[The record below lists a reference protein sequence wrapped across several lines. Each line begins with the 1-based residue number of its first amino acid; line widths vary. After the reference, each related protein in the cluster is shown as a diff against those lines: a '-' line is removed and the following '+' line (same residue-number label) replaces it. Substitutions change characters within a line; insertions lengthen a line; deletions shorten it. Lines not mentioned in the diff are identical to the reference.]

1 MKEEVFGHDCLKNQ
15 MYLTYSVGSDSTI
28 LFFFFSV
35 MCWPL
40 LYQKIFEVKAL
51 ILIRLG
57 WPFTN
62 LSSLNPDAG
71 NGCPAPVVQVYVI
84 MKIAVL
90 RSLTA
95 DDPHR

>member
-1 MKEEVFGHDCLKNQ
+1 MIVLKTRCISHTLLEVIAQ
-15 MYLTYSVGSDSTI
+15 Y
-28 LFFFFSV
+28 FFFSV

-40 LYQKIFEVKAL
+40 LYQKTFEVKAL
-51 ILIRLG
+51 IRIRPG

-71 NGCPAPVVQVYVI
+71 NGCLAPVLQVYVI